1 MKKLSF
7 YIFLLLLCFNFLNKA
22 NAIPKKG
29 NGQGDLAL
37 SEDIIKEFHSYI
49 TTRTNNN
56 PLNFF
61 ITADHKN
68 VFIEIRKNTTYRG
81 ISGSGPIVRNK
92 KKCEQ
97 KYKQECFLFANQ
109 RVVVWNNGINP
120 NDSKKSKFK
129 RKTSYDELVIKLNEW
144 GFIEIKEQKVAKEK
158 KLAEAKGTKK
168 VTWQVFVKLTGEMG
182 NNSNLP
188 GFNAKETLK
197 IKSIKDQINIVKKV
211 IDKALSKCENSNVK
225 WTISLRGNKI
235 CTVTVVKYFDEENLN
250 NNNKYV
256 NLLGIKFDD
265 LIITINGLEN
275 VTSEKIDERA
285 VEEKKLADEKVVEE
299 KKLADEKVVEEKKLA
314 DEKVVEEKLVRKLSL
329 IPAETDLEKAQNFIK
344 NIQEFIKFYPDEFD
358 IVKLAEFFIIIKP
371 IVDGDLNY
379 KSKKDLEQFKEFT
392 NTSDLFVK
400 YNNDIEKG
408 QRDKNLNKIN
418 DAILSLENNI
428 KIIKGFLVMD
438 QNSIYLEEWLS
449 SVKNALLVIDNP
461 SSYDQLLT
469 TNDDLIKLIKQ
480 K

>member
-1 MKKLSF
+1 M
-7 YIFLLLLCFNFLNKA
+7 
-22 NAIPKKG
+22 KG
-29 NGQGDLAL
+29 NGQGDLVL
-37 SEDIIKEFHSYI
+37 TEDIIKEFRSYI
-49 TTRTNNN
+49 NTRIQNN

-68 VFIEIRKNTTYRG
+68 VFIEIRKNTKYKG

-97 KYKQECFLFANQ
+97 KFKQECFLFANQ

-120 NDSKKSKFK
+120 IDSKKSKIK
-129 RKTSYDELVIKLNEW
+129 RKTSYDELVIQLNEW
-144 GFIEIKEQKVAKEK
+144 GFIETKEQKVAKEK
-158 KLAEAKGTKK
+158 KLAEAKGTKE

-188 GFNAKETLK
+188 GFNAKETSK
-197 IKSIKDQINIVKKV
+197 IKSIKDQVNIVKKV

-250 NNNKYV
+250 NNNKHV

-275 VTSEKIDERA
+275 VTSEKIDEKA
-285 VEEKKLADEKVVEE
+285 AKEKKLAEQKAAEEKKLAKEKAAEE
-299 KKLADEKVVEEKKLA
+299 KKLAKEKA
-314 DEKVVEEKLVRKLSL
+314 AEEKLVRKLSL

-344 NIQEFIKFYPDEFD
+344 NVQEFIKFYPDEFD
-358 IVKLAEFFIIIKP
+358 IIKLAEFFIIIKP

-392 NTSDLFVK
+392 NTSDLFVE
-400 YNNDIEKG
+400 YNNDIEKR

-418 DAILSLENNI
+418 DAILRLENNI

>member
-1 MKKLSF
+1 MTDAQIYAKLTELGF
-7 YIFLLLLCFNFLNKA
+7 YN
-22 NAIPKKG
+22 
-29 NGQGDLAL
+29 
-37 SEDIIKEFHSYI
+37 
-49 TTRTNNN
+49 
-56 PLNFF
+56 
-61 ITADHKN
+61 
-68 VFIEIRKNTTYRG
+68 
-81 ISGSGPIVRNK
+81 NK
-92 KKCEQ
+92 KKIIETKEQ
-97 KYKQECFLFANQ
+97 KEAKKKRIAEQKAAKEKQIA
-109 RVVVWNNGINP
+109 
-120 NDSKKSKFK
+120 
-129 RKTSYDELVIKLNEW
+129 
-144 GFIEIKEQKVAKEK
+144 EQKVAKEK
-158 KLAEAKGTKK
+158 QIAEQKAAKEKKLAE
-168 VTWQVFVKLTGEMG
+168 Q
-182 NNSNLP
+182 
-188 GFNAKETLK
+188 
-197 IKSIKDQINIVKKV
+197 
-211 IDKALSKCENSNVK
+211 KA
-225 WTISLRGNKI
+225 
-235 CTVTVVKYFDEENLN
+235 
-250 NNNKYV
+250 
-256 NLLGIKFDD
+256 
-265 LIITINGLEN
+265 
-275 VTSEKIDERA
+275 A
-285 VEEKKLADEKVVEE
+285 EEKKLAKEK
-299 KKLADEKVVEEKKLA
+299 AA
-314 DEKVVEEKLVRKLSL
+314 EEKLVRKLSL

-418 DAILSLENNI
+418 DAILRLENNI